1 MRILRWNLVAFLLVL
16 ISPIGWAAD
25 VDDRTLCVWTN
36 YLNSKFSL
44 EGPKATGWSKE
55 RANQNLAEDE
65 LRRGYLQSVG
75 GGDLQQQEEFL
86 SRLYRVNPSEPE
98 YIRWAREL
106 KERKNLEKPKSAMKG
121 AQTNGAG
128 RIKIPGEQVL
138 YVWQVSQAPEG
149 VPQSLLNLVAQ
160 WTRDRKE
167 WSAVKVQN
175 GQALQ
180 SGGMYVTVE
189 PVTLSQ
195 GNELSRA
202 LEDLVGGMKLPL
214 DKTPRPSLTAV
225 KVPGSSSEQQKIAE
239 LSRLVDK
246 KDRNRSATEPTYSFS
261 VKSLP
266 VEDALALFGRLNQI
280 NIIADPEVAGTIT
293 VDFQDLSLSS
303 ALDAILK
310 NIGCFIEIEGGI
322 IRVRAYESRLFKV
335 DYLALIRTMTSSS
348 TTSTSELQ
356 NSQVPG
362 SISSTSTGSSG
373 GDGTKLGAT
382 STSDFW
388 KSLFYQLVGLLSR
401 ESAEE
406 KYARELRMQWQ
417 AIQDEIKIKS
427 LNADLMKR
435 AQRESR
441 AELFEV
447 VTELRKNGMSE
458 DAVNQYVL
466 SSLGVDLSKK
476 REESK
481 KSATGNGLSGIVTK
495 VLSAD
500 TAALASEATQMDQAA
515 TDSQKGSKSSQGG
528 AGGAGGKGETA
539 DLTTSKTGTPSTGQS
554 SGSLKEID
562 ESNYIVNM
570 ESGVKLQI
578 NPFAGTVFVR
588 DRKANVEKIAE
599 YLDALKVRVEKQV
612 DLNVQVFN
620 VEFTD
625 DRVFA
630 IDWQQVYMRV
640 GSAALTAGAALN
652 PAAALVAQFPGLA
665 TPLNFTVNQSSV
677 GAVLRAIEEQGK
689 VKILSQPRI
698 RTLNQQAAQIKVVRQ
713 DPFFIQ
719 QSNVLQSTSGN
730 AQGNNVEVN
739 TVTTGTFVSITPQ
752 ISENKVITLDILPV
766 FSTLVRTVTF
776 GGAAATGATNSVAT
790 APLATAPVL
799 DIKQASTIV
808 RVHNND
814 TVVMG
819 GFVGETA
826 TELRKKIPLLGD
838 IPGLGTLFTGMVDAK
853 VRSELVLFVNPTLVE
868 DVPVAAS
875 GSFAP

>member
-1 MRILRWNLVAFLLVL
+1 
-16 ISPIGWAAD
+16 
-25 VDDRTLCVWTN
+25 
-36 YLNSKFSL
+36 
-44 EGPKATGWSKE
+44 
-55 RANQNLAEDE
+55 
-65 LRRGYLQSVG
+65 
-75 GGDLQQQEEFL
+75 
-86 SRLYRVNPSEPE
+86 
-98 YIRWAREL
+98 
-106 KERKNLEKPKSAMKG
+106 
-121 AQTNGAG
+121 
-128 RIKIPGEQVL
+128 
-138 YVWQVSQAPEG
+138 
-149 VPQSLLNLVAQ
+149 
-160 WTRDRKE
+160 
-167 WSAVKVQN
+167 
-175 GQALQ
+175 
-180 SGGMYVTVE
+180 
-189 PVTLSQ
+189 
-195 GNELSRA
+195 
-202 LEDLVGGMKLPL
+202 
-214 DKTPRPSLTAV
+214 
-225 KVPGSSSEQQKIAE
+225 
-239 LSRLVDK
+239 
-246 KDRNRSATEPTYSFS
+246 
-261 VKSLP
+261 
-266 VEDALALFGRLNQI
+266 
-280 NIIADPEVAGTIT
+280 
-293 VDFQDLSLSS
+293 
-303 ALDAILK
+303 
-310 NIGCFIEIEGGI
+310 
-322 IRVRAYESRLFKV
+322 
-335 DYLALIRTMTSSS
+335 
-348 TTSTSELQ
+348 
-356 NSQVPG
+356 
-362 SISSTSTGSSG
+362 
-373 GDGTKLGAT
+373 
-382 STSDFW
+382 
-388 KSLFYQLVGLLSR
+388 
-401 ESAEE
+401 
-406 KYARELRMQWQ
+406 MQWQ

-481 KSATGNGLSGIVTK
+481 KSTAGTGLSGVVTK
-495 VLSAD
+495 VLTGDA
-500 TAALASEATQMDQAA
+500 AALAGEGASMEQSGG
-515 TDSQKGSKSSQGG
+515 DSQQAGKSGQGGKGG
-528 AGGAGGKGETA
+528 AGGQAGA
-539 DLTTSKTGTPSTGQS
+539 QDLTTSKTGTPSTGQS
-554 SGSLKEID
+554 AGSLKEID

-570 ESGVKLQI
+570 QSGVKLQI

-599 YLDALKVRVEKQV
+599 YLDALKVRVERQV

-640 GSAALTAGAALN
+640 GSAALTAGAVLN
-652 PAAALVAQFPGLA
+652 PVAGLATQFPGLA

-766 FSTLVRTVTF
+766 FSTLVETKSF
-776 GGAAATGATNSVAT
+776 GNTNALTT

-808 RVHNND
+808 RVRNND

-819 GFVGETA
+819 GFVGETVA
-826 TELRKKIPLLGD
+826 EKRKKIPLLGD

-853 VRSELVLFVNPTLVE
+853 LRSELVLFVNPSLVE
-868 DVPVAAS
+868 DVPIAAS
-875 GSFAP
+875 GSLAP

>member
-1 MRILRWNLVAFLLVL
+1 MAFLLVL

-160 WTRDRKE
+160 WTRDRKD

-335 DYLALIRTMTSSS
+335 DYLALIRTMSSTSS
-348 TTSTSELQ
+348 TSTSELQ
-356 NSQVPG
+356 NSMVPG
-362 SISSTSTGSSG
+362 TTSSSSSSTSS
-373 GDGTKLGAT
+373 GDGSKVA
-382 STSDFW
+382 STSVADFW
-388 KSLFYQLVGLLSR
+388 KSLFYQLAGLLSR
-401 ESAEE
+401 ETPEG

-640 GSAALTAGAALN
+640 GSAALTAGAFLN

>member
-98 YIRWAREL
+98 YTRWAREL

-128 RIKIPGEQVL
+128 RIKIAPDQVL
-138 YVWQVSQAPEG
+138 YVWQLSQAPEG
-149 VPQSLLNLVAQ
+149 VVRGLQAQLVVWAKE
-160 WTRDRKE
+160 RKE
-167 WSAVKVQN
+167 WAAVKIQS
-175 GQALQ
+175 GQSLK
-180 SGGMYVTVE
+180 SGGMYVSVE
-189 PVTLSQ
+189 PVNLSQ

-202 LEDLVGGMKLPL
+202 LDGLVEGMKLPE
-214 DKTPRPSLTAV
+214 KEMARASLTAV
-225 KVPGSSSEQQKIAE
+225 RVPGSSSEERKIAE
-239 LSRLVDK
+239 LSRLVER
-246 KDRNRSATEPTYSFS
+246 KDRSKSVSEPTYSFS

-335 DYLALIRTMTSSS
+335 DYLALIRTMSSSS

-356 NSQVPG
+356 NAQVPG

-373 GDGTKLGAT
+373 GDGTKLGAS

-388 KSLFYQLVGLLSR
+388 KSLFYQLAGLLSR

-427 LNADLMKR
+427 LNADLMKKS
-435 AQRESR
+435 QRESR

-476 REESK
+476 KEESK
-481 KSATGNGLSGIVTK
+481 KSTAGTGLSGVVTK
-495 VLSAD
+495 VLSGDA
-500 TAALASEATQMDQAA
+500 AALASEGTSMEQSGG
-515 TDSQKGSKSSQGG
+515 DSQQAGKSGQGGKGG
-528 AGGAGGKGETA
+528 AGGQAGA
-539 DLTTSKTGTPSTGQS
+539 QDLTTSKTGTPNTGQS
-554 SGSLKEID
+554 TGSLKEID

-570 ESGVKLQI
+570 QSGVKLQI

-625 DRVFA
+625 DRVLA
-630 IDWQQVYMRV
+630 IDWQQVYLRV
-640 GSAALTAGAALN
+640 NQAAMTAIAVLN
-652 PAAALVAQFPGLA
+652 PAAGLATTFPGLA
-665 TPLNFTVNQSSV
+665 SPMSFTVSAS
-677 GAVLRAIEEQGK
+677 GTKAVLQAIEEQGK

-698 RTLNQQAAQIKVVRQ
+698 RTINQQAAQIKVVRQ
-713 DPFFIQ
+713 DPFFIS

-752 ISENKVITLDILPV
+752 ISENKIVTLDILPV
-766 FSTLVRTVTF
+766 FSTLVKTVPFIQSFTD
-776 GGAAATGATNSVAT
+776 TNNVVVT
-790 APLATAPVL
+790 TTNATAPVL
-799 DIKQASTIV
+799 DVKQASTIV
-808 RVHNND
+808 RVKNTD

-819 GFVGETA
+819 GFVGESVA
-826 TELRKKIPLLGD
+826 EVRKKIPVLGD
-838 IPGLGTLFTGMVDAK
+838 IPGLGTLFTGMADAK
-853 VRSELVLFVNPTLVE
+853 VRSELVLFVTPTIVE
-868 DVPVAAS
+868 DLPIAS
-875 GSFAP
+875 AGSSNP

>member
-86 SRLYRVNPSEPE
+86 SRLYRVNPREPE

-401 ESAEE
+401 ETPEK

-612 DLNVQVFN
+612 DLNVQVFY

-640 GSAALTAGAALN
+640 GSAALTAGAFLN

-776 GGAAATGATNSVAT
+776 GGTAASDATNSVAT

>member
-1 MRILRWNLVAFLLVL
+1 MAFLLVL

-640 GSAALTAGAALN
+640 GSAALTAGAFLN

-776 GGAAATGATNSVAT
+776 GGTAASDATNSVAT

>member
-1 MRILRWNLVAFLLVL
+1 VVAFLFVL
-16 ISPIGWAAD
+16 IAAHGWAAD

-44 EGPKATGWSKE
+44 EGPKPTGWSKE

-65 LRRGYLQSVG
+65 CRRGYMQSVLA
-75 GGDLQQQEEFL
+75 GDLRQQEEFL

-106 KERKNLEKPKSAMKG
+106 KERKNLEKPIEKPKTAVK
-121 AQTNGAG
+121 ATHTNGVG
-128 RIKIPGEQVL
+128 RIKIPREQVM

-149 VPQSLLNLVAQ
+149 VPQSLLNVLAQ
-160 WTRDRKE
+160 WARDRKE
-167 WSAVKVQN
+167 WATVKIQN

-202 LEDLVGGMKLPL
+202 LENLVSGMKLPL

-225 KVPGSSSEQQKIAE
+225 KVPGSSSEEQKIAE
-239 LSRLVDK
+239 LSRLVEK
-246 KDRNRSATEPTYSFS
+246 KDRNKSASEPTYSFS
-261 VKSLP
+261 VKNLP

-280 NIIADPEVAGTIT
+280 NIIADPEVVGTIT
-293 VDFQDLSLSS
+293 VDFQDLSLGS

-335 DYLALIRTMTSSS
+335 DYLALIRTMSSTSS
-348 TTSTSELQ
+348 TSTSELQ
-356 NSQVPG
+356 NSMVPG
-362 SISSTSTGSSG
+362 TTSSSSSSSST
-373 GDGTKLGAT
+373 GDGSKVAAT
-382 STSDFW
+382 SVADFW
-388 KSLFYQLVGLLSR
+388 KSLFYQLAGLLSR
-401 ESAEE
+401 ETPEE

-417 AIQDEIKIKS
+417 AIQDEIKIKM
-427 LNADLMKR
+427 LNADLVKK

-476 REESK
+476 KEESI
-481 KSATGNGLSGIVTK
+481 KSATGSGLSGVVTR

-500 TAALASEATQMDQAA
+500 TAALAGEVNQMDQAS

-528 AGGAGGKGETA
+528 AGGKGDAT
-539 DLTTSKTGTPSTGQS
+539 DLTTSKTGTPGTGQS

-578 NPFAGTVFVR
+578 NPLAGTVFVR

-625 DRVFA
+625 DRVLA
-630 IDWQQVYMRV
+630 IDWQQVYLRV
-640 GSAALTAGAALN
+640 NQVAMTATAILN
-652 PAAALVAQFPGLA
+652 PAAGLATAFPGLA
-665 TPLNFTVNQSSV
+665 GPMSFTVSGS
-677 GAVLRAIEEQGK
+677 GTKAVLQAIEEQGK

-698 RTLNQQAAQIKVVRQ
+698 RTINQQAAQIKVVRQ
-713 DPFFIQ
+713 DPFFIS

-766 FSTLVRTVTF
+766 FSTLVKTVSFVQTVTD
-776 GGAAATGATNSVAT
+776 TNNVAVT
-790 APLATAPVL
+790 TTNATAPVL
-799 DIKQASTIV
+799 DVKQASTIV
-808 RVHNND
+808 RVKNTD

-826 TELRKKIPLLGD
+826 TEVRKKIPVLGD
-838 IPGLGTLFTGMVDAK
+838 IPGLGTLFTGMADAK
-853 VRSELVLFVNPTLVE
+853 LRSELVLFVTPTIVE
-868 DVPVAAS
+868 DLPIASASAA
-875 GSFAP
+875 AP

>member
-1 MRILRWNLVAFLLVL
+1 
-16 ISPIGWAAD
+16 
-25 VDDRTLCVWTN
+25 
-36 YLNSKFSL
+36 
-44 EGPKATGWSKE
+44 
-55 RANQNLAEDE
+55 
-65 LRRGYLQSVG
+65 
-75 GGDLQQQEEFL
+75 
-86 SRLYRVNPSEPE
+86 
-98 YIRWAREL
+98 
-106 KERKNLEKPKSAMKG
+106 
-121 AQTNGAG
+121 
-128 RIKIPGEQVL
+128 
-138 YVWQVSQAPEG
+138 
-149 VPQSLLNLVAQ
+149 
-160 WTRDRKE
+160 
-167 WSAVKVQN
+167 
-175 GQALQ
+175 
-180 SGGMYVTVE
+180 MYVTVE

-214 DKTPRPSLTAV
+214 DKIPRPSLTAV

-239 LSRLVDK
+239 LSRLVEK
-246 KDRNRSATEPTYSFS
+246 KDRNKSATEPTYSFS

-280 NIIADPEVAGTIT
+280 NIIADPEVVGTIT

-322 IRVRAYESRLFKV
+322 IRVRAFESRLFKV

-356 NSQVPG
+356 NTQVPG

-388 KSLFYQLVGLLSR
+388 KSLFYQLAGLLSR
-401 ESAEE
+401 ETPEE

-481 KSATGNGLSGIVTK
+481 KSAAGSGLSGIVTK
-495 VLSAD
+495 VLTAD
-500 TAALASEATQMDQAA
+500 TAALASEATQMDQAG
-515 TDSQKGSKSSQGG
+515 TESSQGGKSSQGG
-528 AGGAGGKGETA
+528 AGGAGGKGEAT
-539 DLTTSKTGTPSTGQS
+539 DLTTSKTGTPSTSQN
-554 SGSLKEID
+554 SGSLKEFD

-578 NPFAGTVFVR
+578 NPLAGTVFVR
-588 DRKANVEKIAE
+588 DRKANIEKIAE

-640 GSAALTAGAALN
+640 GTAALTAGALLN
-652 PAAALVAQFPGLA
+652 PAAGLATQFPGLA
-665 TPLNFTVNQSSV
+665 TPLNFTVSQSSV
-677 GAVLRAIEEQGK
+677 SAVLRAIEEQGK

-766 FSTLVRTVTF
+766 FSTLVRTVSF

-808 RVHNND
+808 RVRNND

-875 GSFAP
+875 APFPP

>member
-1 MRILRWNLVAFLLVL
+1 MRTFRWNVVALLLLL
-16 ISPIGWAAD
+16 IAPSGWAAD

-44 EGPKATGWSKE
+44 QGPKPTGWSKE

-65 LRRGYLQSVG
+65 CRRGYLQSVAA
-75 GGDLQQQEEFL
+75 GDLQQQEEFL
-86 SRLYRVNPSEPE
+86 SRLYRINPSEPE

-106 KERKNLEKPKSAMKG
+106 KERKNLEKPKSAMKP
-121 AQTNGAG
+121 AHTNGVG
-128 RIKIPGEQVL
+128 RIKISGEQVL

-175 GQALQ
+175 GQAMQ

-202 LEDLVGGMKLPL
+202 LEDLVSGMKLPL
-214 DKTPRPSLTAV
+214 DKVPRPSLTAV
-225 KVPGSSSEQQKIAE
+225 KVPGSSSEEQKIAE
-239 LSRLVDK
+239 LSRLVEK
-246 KDRNRSATEPTYSFS
+246 KDRNKSATEPTYSFS

-280 NIIADPEVAGTIT
+280 NIIADPEVVGTIT

-335 DYLALIRTMTSSS
+335 DYLALIRTMSSSS

-388 KSLFYQLVGLLSR
+388 KSLFYQLAGLLSR
-401 ESAEE
+401 ETPEE

-481 KSATGNGLSGIVTK
+481 KSAAGSGLSGIVTK
-495 VLSAD
+495 VLTAD
-500 TAALASEATQMDQAA
+500 TAALASEATQMDQASS
-515 TDSQKGSKSSQGG
+515 DSQKGSKSSQD
-528 AGGAGGKGETA
+528 GAGGKGEAT
-539 DLTTSKTGTPSTGQS
+539 DLTTSKTGTPSTGQN
-554 SGSLKEID
+554 SGTLKEID

-578 NPFAGTVFVR
+578 NPLAGTVFVR

-640 GSAALTAGAALN
+640 GSAALTAGALLN
-652 PAAALVAQFPGLA
+652 PAAGLATQFPGLA
-665 TPLNFTVNQSSV
+665 TPLNFTVSQSSV
-677 GAVLRAIEEQGK
+677 SAVLRAIEEQGK

-808 RVHNND
+808 RVRNND

-875 GSFAP
+875 GPFPP

>member
-1 MRILRWNLVAFLLVL
+1 MAFLLVL

-401 ESAEE
+401 ETPEE

-640 GSAALTAGAALN
+640 GSAALTAGAFLN

-776 GGAAATGATNSVAT
+776 GGTAASDATNSVAT

>member
-401 ESAEE
+401 ETPEE

-640 GSAALTAGAALN
+640 GSAALTAGAFLN

-776 GGAAATGATNSVAT
+776 GGTAASDATNSVAT

>member
-335 DYLALIRTMTSSS
+335 DYLALIRTMTSYS

-401 ESAEE
+401 ETPEE

-640 GSAALTAGAALN
+640 GSAALTAGALLN
-652 PAAALVAQFPGLA
+652 PAAGLATQFPGLA

>member
-16 ISPIGWAAD
+16 ISPFVWAAD

-44 EGPKATGWSKE
+44 EGPKPTGWSKE

-239 LSRLVDK
+239 LSRLVEK
-246 KDRNRSATEPTYSFS
+246 KDRNRGATEPTYSFS

-322 IRVRAYESRLFKV
+322 IRVRAYESRLFRV
-335 DYLALIRTMTSSS
+335 DYLALIRTMSSSS

-362 SISSTSTGSSG
+362 AISSTSAGSSG

-481 KSATGNGLSGIVTK
+481 KSTAGTGLSGVVTK
-495 VLSAD
+495 VLTGDA
-500 TAALASEATQMDQAA
+500 AALAGEGASMEQSGG
-515 TDSQKGSKSSQGG
+515 DSQQAGKSGQGGKGG
-528 AGGAGGKGETA
+528 AGGQAGA
-539 DLTTSKTGTPSTGQS
+539 QDLTTSKTGTPNTGQS
-554 SGSLKEID
+554 TGGLKEID

-570 ESGVKLQI
+570 QSGVKLQI

-599 YLDALKVRVEKQV
+599 YLDALKVRVERQV

-640 GSAALTAGAALN
+640 GSAALTAGAFLN

-766 FSTLVRTVTF
+766 FSTLVRTVSF
-776 GGAAATGATNSVAT
+776 GETVATDSTNSVAT

-808 RVHNND
+808 RVRNND

-819 GFVGETA
+819 GFVGETV

-853 VRSELVLFVNPTLVE
+853 VRSELVLFVNPSLVE
-868 DVPVAAS
+868 DVPIAAS
-875 GSFAP
+875 ASLAP

>member
-1 MRILRWNLVAFLLVL
+1 MSRWKVVAFLWVLGAPLV
-16 ISPIGWAAD
+16 WAAD

-44 EGPKATGWSKE
+44 EGPKPTGWSKE

-65 LRRGYLQSVG
+65 CRRGYLQSVAA
-75 GGDLQQQEEFL
+75 GDLRQQEDYL
-86 SRLYRVNPSEPE
+86 SRLYRINPGEPE
-98 YIRWAREL
+98 YIRWAQEL
-106 KERKNLEKPKSAMKG
+106 KERKNLEKPKSAMK
-121 AQTNGAG
+121 AVHTNGVG
-128 RIKIPGEQVL
+128 RIKMLGEQVL

-149 VPQSLLNLVAQ
+149 VPQSLLNLLAQ
-160 WTRDRKE
+160 WARDRKE

-239 LSRLVDK
+239 LSRLVEK

-322 IRVRAYESRLFKV
+322 IRVRAFESRLFKV
-335 DYLALIRTMTSSS
+335 DYLALIRTMSSSS

-362 SISSTSTGSSG
+362 SISSTSSGSSG

-388 KSLFYQLVGLLSR
+388 KSLFYQLEGLLSR
-401 ESAEE
+401 ETPEE
-406 KYARELRMQWQ
+406 KYARDLRMLWQ
-417 AIQDEIKIKS
+417 GIQDEIKIKS
-427 LNADLMKR
+427 LNADLAKKSIRDNR
-435 AQRESR
+435 ADI
-441 AELFEV
+441 FECV
-447 VTELRKNGMSE
+447 SDLRKNGMSE
-458 DAVNQYVL
+458 ETVNEYVR
-466 SSLGVDLSKK
+466 SQLGVAQSKGSGT
-476 REESK
+476 SK
-481 KSATGNGLSGIVTK
+481 GAQVSELTAVAAKILNTSGGMGEIVSEVTSPEMKSASSSNNTSGGGQ
-495 VLSAD
+495 D
-500 TAALASEATQMDQAA
+500 
-515 TDSQKGSKSSQGG
+515 KGG
-528 AGGAGGKGETA
+528 
-539 DLTTSKTGTPSTGQS
+539 DLKTSKTATPSTSES
-554 SGSLKEID
+554 SGKGDGGD
-562 ESNYIVNM
+562 ESNYIVNK
-570 ESGVKLQI
+570 ENGVKLQI
-578 NPFAGTVFVR
+578 NPLAGTVFVR

-599 YLDALKVRVEKQV
+599 YLDILKVRVEKQV

-625 DRVFA
+625 DRVLA
-630 IDWQQVYMRV
+630 IDWQQVYLRV
-640 GSAALTAGAALN
+640 NQAVMTASAVLN
-652 PAAALVAQFPGLA
+652 PAAGLATAFPGLA
-665 TPLNFTVNQSSV
+665 GPMAFTVSGS
-677 GAVLRAIEEQGK
+677 GTKAVLQAIEEQGK

-698 RTLNQQAAQIKVVRQ
+698 RTINQQAAQIKVVRQ
-713 DPFFIQ
+713 DPFFIS
-719 QSNVLQSTSGN
+719 QSNVLQGTSGN

-752 ISENKVITLDILPV
+752 ISENKIVTLDILPV
-766 FSTLVRTVTF
+766 FSTLVKTVSFVQTVTD
-776 GGAAATGATNSVAT
+776 TNNVAVT
-790 APLATAPVL
+790 TTNATAPVL

-808 RVHNND
+808 RVNNTD

-819 GFVGETA
+819 GFVGETV
-826 TELRKKIPLLGD
+826 TEVRKKIPVLGD
-838 IPGLGTLFTGMVDAK
+838 IPGLGMLFTGMADAK
-853 VRSELVLFVNPTLVE
+853 LRSELVLFVTPTIVE
-868 DVPVAAS
+868 DLPVAAS
-875 GSFAP
+875 DSFAP

>member
-1 MRILRWNLVAFLLVL
+1 MRILRWNVVAFLLVL
-16 ISPIGWAAD
+16 ISPLGWAAD

-44 EGPKATGWSKE
+44 EGPKPTGWSKE

-65 LRRGYLQSVG
+65 FRRGYLQSVAA
-75 GGDLQQQEEFL
+75 GDLQQQEEFL
-86 SRLYRVNPSEPE
+86 SKLYRINPSEPE

-106 KERKNLEKPKSAMKG
+106 KERKNLEKPKSAMK
-121 AQTNGAG
+121 ATHTNGVG
-128 RIKIPGEQVL
+128 RIKMPGEQVL

-160 WTRDRKE
+160 WARDRKE

-239 LSRLVDK
+239 LSRLVEK
-246 KDRNRSATEPTYSFS
+246 KDRNKSATEPTYSFS

-280 NIIADPEVAGTIT
+280 NIIADPEVVGTIT

-362 SISSTSTGSSG
+362 TTSSTSSGSSG

-388 KSLFYQLVGLLSR
+388 KSLFYQLAGLLSR
-401 ESAEE
+401 ETPEE
-406 KYARELRMQWQ
+406 KYARELRMLWQ

-427 LNADLMKR
+427 LNAELEKKSIRD
-435 AQRESR
+435 SR
-441 AELFEV
+441 ADIFECV
-447 VTELRKNGMSE
+447 SELRKNGMSE
-458 DAVNQYVL
+458 ETVNEYVRSQLAVGQSKEVL
-466 SSLGVDLSKK
+466 GASSGTSKVAQ
-476 REESK
+476 SK
-481 KSATGNGLSGIVTK
+481 GLAAVATKILN
-495 VLSAD
+495 
-500 TAALASEATQMDQAA
+500 TAGGMGDILSEATYQEVRSVTPSNNTGGGGQD
-515 TDSQKGSKSSQGG
+515 KGS
-528 AGGAGGKGETA
+528 
-539 DLTTSKTGTPSTGQS
+539 DLKTSKTATPSTSES
-554 SGSLKEID
+554 SGKGDGGD
-562 ESNYIVNM
+562 ESNYIVNK
-570 ESGVKLQI
+570 ENGVKLQI
-578 NPFAGTVFVR
+578 NPLAGTVFVR

-599 YLDALKVRVEKQV
+599 YLDLLKVRVEKQV

-625 DRVFA
+625 DRVLA
-630 IDWQQVYMRV
+630 IDWQQVYLRV
-640 GSAALTAGAALN
+640 NQAVMTASAVLN
-652 PAAALVAQFPGLA
+652 PAAGLATAFPGLA
-665 TPLNFTVNQSSV
+665 SPMAFTVSGS
-677 GAVLRAIEEQGK
+677 GTKAVLQAIEEQGK

-698 RTLNQQAAQIKVVRQ
+698 RTINQQAAQIKVVRQ
-713 DPFFIQ
+713 DPFFIS

-752 ISENKVITLDILPV
+752 ISENKIVTLDILPV
-766 FSTLVRTVTF
+766 FSTLVKTVSFVQTI
-776 GGAAATGATNSVAT
+776 TDTNNVAVT
-790 APLATAPVL
+790 TTNATAPVL
-799 DIKQASTIV
+799 DVKQASTIV
-808 RVHNND
+808 RVKNTD

-826 TELRKKIPLLGD
+826 TEVRKKIPVLGD
-838 IPGLGTLFTGMVDAK
+838 IPGLGTLFTGMADAK
-853 VRSELVLFVNPTLVE
+853 IRSELVLFVTPTIVE
-868 DVPVAAS
+868 DLPVASAS
-875 GSFAP
+875 SSAP

>member
-1 MRILRWNLVAFLLVL
+1 MRILRWRVVAFLFVL
-16 ISPIGWAAD
+16 IAAHGWAAD

-44 EGPKATGWSKE
+44 EGPKPTGWSKD

-65 LRRGYLQSVG
+65 CRRGYMQSVLA
-75 GGDLQQQEEFL
+75 GDLRQQEEFL

-98 YIRWAREL
+98 YIRWAQEL
-106 KERKNLEKPKSAMKG
+106 KARKNLDKPTEKPKSALK
-121 AQTNGAG
+121 ATHTNGVG
-128 RIKIPGEQVL
+128 RIKIPREQVM

-149 VPQSLLNLVAQ
+149 VPQSLLNLLAQ
-160 WTRDRKE
+160 WARDRKE
-167 WSAVKVQN
+167 WSTVKVQN
-175 GQALQ
+175 GQALH

-202 LEDLVGGMKLPL
+202 LEDLVSGMKLPL
-214 DKTPRPSLTAV
+214 EKTPRPSLTAV
-225 KVPGSSSEQQKIAE
+225 KVPGSSSEEQKIAE
-239 LSRLVDK
+239 LSRLVEK
-246 KDRNRSATEPTYSFS
+246 KDRNKSVTEPTYSFS
-261 VKSLP
+261 VKNLP
-266 VEDALALFGRLNQI
+266 VEDALALFSRLNQI
-280 NIIADPEVAGTIT
+280 NIIADPEVVGTIT

-335 DYLALIRTMTSSS
+335 DYLALIRTMSSTSS
-348 TTSTSELQ
+348 TSTSELQ
-356 NSQVPG
+356 NSMVPG
-362 SISSTSTGSSG
+362 TTSSSSSSSSG
-373 GDGTKLGAT
+373 GDGSKVA
-382 STSDFW
+382 STSVADFW
-388 KSLFYQLVGLLSR
+388 KSLFYQLAGLLSR
-401 ESAEE
+401 ETPEE

-417 AIQDEIKIKS
+417 AIQDEIKIKM
-427 LNADLMKR
+427 LNADLMKK

-476 REESK
+476 KEESK
-481 KSATGNGLSGIVTK
+481 KSATGNGLSGVVTR

-500 TAALASEATQMDQAA
+500 NEALAGVAGQMDQAGA
-515 TDSQKGSKSSQGG
+515 DSEKGNKSSQGG
-528 AGGAGGKGETA
+528 AGGKGEST
-539 DLTTSKTGTPSTGQS
+539 DLTTSKTGTPGTGQS

-562 ESNYIVNM
+562 EANYIVNM

-578 NPFAGTVFVR
+578 NPLAGTVFVR

-625 DRVFA
+625 DRVLA
-630 IDWQQVYMRV
+630 IDWQQVYLRV
-640 GSAALTAGAALN
+640 NQVVMTASAVLN
-652 PAAALVAQFPGLA
+652 PAAGLATAFPGLA
-665 TPLNFTVNQSSV
+665 GPMAFTVSGS
-677 GAVLRAIEEQGK
+677 GTKAVLQAIEEQGK

-698 RTLNQQAAQIKVVRQ
+698 RTINQQAAQIKVVRQ
-713 DPFFIQ
+713 DPFFIS

-752 ISENKVITLDILPV
+752 ISENKIITLDILPV
-766 FSTLVRTVTF
+766 FSTLVKTVSFVQTVTD
-776 GGAAATGATNSVAT
+776 TNNVAVT
-790 APLATAPVL
+790 TTNATAPVL
-799 DIKQASTIV
+799 DVKQASTIV
-808 RVHNND
+808 RVKNTD

-826 TELRKKIPLLGD
+826 TEVRKKIPVLGD
-838 IPGLGTLFTGMVDAK
+838 IPGLGTLFTGMADAK
-853 VRSELVLFVNPTLVE
+853 LRSELVLFVTPTIVE
-868 DVPVAAS
+868 DLPIAS
-875 GSFAP
+875 ASSLAP

>member
-1 MRILRWNLVAFLLVL
+1 MQTFRWNVVALLLLL
-16 ISPIGWAAD
+16 IAPSGWAAD

-44 EGPKATGWSKE
+44 QGPKPTGWSKE

-65 LRRGYLQSVG
+65 CRRGYLQSVAA
-75 GGDLQQQEEFL
+75 GDLQQQEEFL
-86 SRLYRVNPSEPE
+86 SKLYRINPSEPE

-106 KERKNLEKPKSAMKG
+106 KERKNLEKPKSAMK
-121 AQTNGAG
+121 ATHTNGVG

-160 WTRDRKE
+160 WARDRKE

-202 LEDLVGGMKLPL
+202 LEDLVGGVKLPL
-214 DKTPRPSLTAV
+214 DKIPRPSLTAV
-225 KVPGSSSEQQKIAE
+225 RVPGSSSEEQKIAE
-239 LSRLVDK
+239 LSRLVEK
-246 KDRNRSATEPTYSFS
+246 KDRNKSTTEPTYSFS

-280 NIIADPEVAGTIT
+280 NIIADPEVVGTIT

-335 DYLALIRTMTSSS
+335 DYLALIRTMSSSS

-362 SISSTSTGSSG
+362 STSSTSTGSSG

-388 KSLFYQLVGLLSR
+388 KSLFYQLAGLLSR
-401 ESAEE
+401 ETPEE

-481 KSATGNGLSGIVTK
+481 KSATGSGLSGVVTK

-500 TAALASEATQMDQAA
+500 TAALASEATQMEQA
-515 TDSQKGSKSSQGG
+515 DSQKSSKSSQGG
-528 AGGAGGKGETA
+528 AGGAGGKGEAT
-539 DLTTSKTGTPSTGQS
+539 DLTTSKTGTPTTSKN
-554 SGSLKEID
+554 SGSLKEFD

-570 ESGVKLQI
+570 ENGVKLQI
-578 NPFAGTVFVR
+578 NPLAGTVFVR

-625 DRVFA
+625 DRVLA
-630 IDWQQVYMRV
+630 IDWQQVYLRV
-640 GSAALTAGAALN
+640 NQVAMTATAILN
-652 PAAALVAQFPGLA
+652 PAAGLATAFPGLA
-665 TPLNFTVNQSSV
+665 GPMAFTVNGS
-677 GAVLRAIEEQGK
+677 GTKAVLQAIEEQGK
-689 VKILSQPRI
+689 VKVLSQPRI
-698 RTLNQQAAQIKVVRQ
+698 RTINQQAAQIKVVRQ
-713 DPFFIQ
+713 DPFFIS
-719 QSNVLQSTSGN
+719 QSNVLQSQSGN

-752 ISENKVITLDILPV
+752 ISENKIVTLDILPV
-766 FSTLVRTVTF
+766 FSTLVKTVSFVQTF
-776 GGAAATGATNSVAT
+776 TDTNNVAVT
-790 APLATAPVL
+790 TTNATAPVL
-799 DIKQASTIV
+799 DVKQASTIV
-808 RVHNND
+808 RVKNTD

-826 TELRKKIPLLGD
+826 TEVRKKIPVLGD
-838 IPGLGTLFTGMVDAK
+838 IPGLGTLFTGMADAK
-853 VRSELVLFVNPTLVE
+853 IRSELVLFVTPTIVE
-868 DVPVAAS
+868 DLPVASAS
-875 GSFAP
+875 TSAP

>member
-1 MRILRWNLVAFLLVL
+1 MAFLWVLGAPLV
-16 ISPIGWAAD
+16 WAAD

-44 EGPKATGWSKE
+44 EGPKPTGWSKE

-65 LRRGYLQSVG
+65 CRRGYLQSVAA
-75 GGDLQQQEEFL
+75 GDLQQQEEYL
-86 SRLYRVNPSEPE
+86 SRLYRINPGEPE
-98 YIRWAREL
+98 YIRWAQEL
-106 KERKNLEKPKSAMKG
+106 KERKNLEKPKSAMK
-121 AQTNGAG
+121 AVHTNGVG
-128 RIKIPGEQVL
+128 RIKMLGEQVL

-149 VPQSLLNLVAQ
+149 VPQSLLNLLAQ
-160 WTRDRKE
+160 WARDRKE

-202 LEDLVGGMKLPL
+202 LEDLVGGMNLPL

-239 LSRLVDK
+239 LSRLVEK

-293 VDFQDLSLSS
+293 VDFQDLSLGS

-335 DYLALIRTMTSSS
+335 DYLALIRTMSSSS

-362 SISSTSTGSSG
+362 ATSSASTGSSG

-382 STSDFW
+382 STADFW
-388 KSLFYQLVGLLSR
+388 KSLFYQLAGLLSR
-401 ESAEE
+401 QTPEE
-406 KYARELRMQWQ
+406 KYAHELRMQWQ

-427 LNADLMKR
+427 LNADLMKKS
-435 AQRESR
+435 QRESR

-476 REESK
+476 KEESRK
-481 KSATGNGLSGIVTK
+481 GTAGTGLSGVVTK
-495 VLSAD
+495 VLTGDA
-500 TAALASEATQMDQAA
+500 AALVGEMAPMEQGGA
-515 TDSQKGSKSSQGG
+515 DSQQDGKSSQGG
-528 AGGAGGKGETA
+528 KGGAGGQSGA
-539 DLTTSKTGTPSTGQS
+539 QDLTTSKTGTPSSGQS

-578 NPFAGTVFVR
+578 NPLAGTVFVR
-588 DRKANVEKIAE
+588 DRKANVERIAE
-599 YLDALKVRVEKQV
+599 YLDILKVRVEKQV
-612 DLNVQVFN
+612 DLNVQVFS

-625 DRVFA
+625 DRVLA
-630 IDWQQVYMRV
+630 IDWQQVYLRV
-640 GSAALTAGAALN
+640 NQAVMTASAVLN
-652 PAAALVAQFPGLA
+652 PAAGLATTFPGLA
-665 TPLNFTVNQSSV
+665 GPMAFTVSGS
-677 GAVLRAIEEQGK
+677 GTKAVLQAIEEQGK
-689 VKILSQPRI
+689 VKVLSQPRI
-698 RTLNQQAAQIKVVRQ
+698 RTINQQAAQIKVVRQ
-713 DPFFIQ
+713 DPFFIS
-719 QSNVLQSTSGN
+719 QSNVLQSQSGN

-752 ISENKVITLDILPV
+752 ISENKIITLDILPV
-766 FSTLVRTVTF
+766 FSTLVKTVSFVQTVTD
-776 GGAAATGATNSVAT
+776 TNNVAVT
-790 APLATAPVL
+790 TTNATAPVL

-808 RVHNND
+808 RVNNTD

-819 GFVGETA
+819 GFVGETV
-826 TELRKKIPLLGD
+826 TEVRKKIPVLGD
-838 IPGLGTLFTGMVDAK
+838 IPGLGMLFTGMVDAK
-853 VRSELVLFVNPTLVE
+853 LRSELVLFVTPTIVE
-868 DVPVAAS
+868 DLPVAAS
-875 GSFAP
+875 DSFAP

>member
-1 MRILRWNLVAFLLVL
+1 MRFLRCNLVAFLLVL
-16 ISPIGWAAD
+16 ISPLGRAAD

-44 EGPKATGWSKE
+44 EGPKPAGWSKE

-65 LRRGYLQSVG
+65 LRRGYLQSVAA
-75 GGDLQQQEEFL
+75 GDLQQQEEFL

-121 AQTNGAG
+121 AHTNGVG

-167 WSAVKVQN
+167 WSTVKVQN

-202 LEDLVGGMKLPL
+202 LEDLVAGMKLPL

-239 LSRLVDK
+239 LSRLVEK
-246 KDRNRSATEPTYSFS
+246 KDRNKSATEPTYSFS

-266 VEDALALFGRLNQI
+266 VEDALALFGRLNQV

-362 SISSTSTGSSG
+362 TDSSTSSGSSG

-382 STSDFW
+382 SKSDFW
-388 KSLFYQLVGLLSR
+388 KSLFYQLAGLLSR
-401 ESAEE
+401 ETPEE

-466 SSLGVDLSKK
+466 SSLGVDISEKK
-476 REESK
+476 EESK
-481 KSATGNGLSGIVTK
+481 KSMEGTGLSGVVTK
-495 VLSAD
+495 VLSGDA
-500 TAALASEATQMDQAA
+500 AALAGEGTSMEQAGG
-515 TDSQKGSKSSQGG
+515 DSQQAGKSGQGG
-528 AGGAGGKGETA
+528 QGGKGGQA
-539 DLTTSKTGTPSTGQS
+539 GAQDLTTSKTETPGTDKSK
-554 SGSLKEID
+554 GSMKEID

-570 ESGVKLQI
+570 KSGVKLQI
-578 NPFAGTVFVR
+578 NPLAGTVFVR

-599 YLDALKVRVEKQV
+599 YLDLLKVRLEKQV

-625 DRVFA
+625 DRVLA
-630 IDWQQVYMRV
+630 IDWQQVYLRV
-640 GSAALTAGAALN
+640 NQAVMTASAVLN
-652 PAAALVAQFPGLA
+652 PAAGLATAFPGLA
-665 TPLNFTVNQSSV
+665 GPMSFTVSGS
-677 GAVLRAIEEQGK
+677 GTKAVLQAIEEQGK

-698 RTLNQQAAQIKVVRQ
+698 RTINQQAAQIKVVRQ
-713 DPFFIQ
+713 DPFFIS

-752 ISENKVITLDILPV
+752 ISENKIVTLDILPV
-766 FSTLVRTVTF
+766 FSTLVKTVSFVQTVTD
-776 GGAAATGATNSVAT
+776 TNNVAVT
-790 APLATAPVL
+790 TTNATAPVL
-799 DIKQASTIV
+799 DVKQASTIV
-808 RVHNND
+808 RVKNTD

-826 TELRKKIPLLGD
+826 TEVRKKIPVLGD
-838 IPGLGTLFTGMVDAK
+838 IPGLGTLFTGMADAK
-853 VRSELVLFVNPTLVE
+853 IRSELVLFVTPTIVE
-868 DVPVAAS
+868 DLPVASAS
-875 GSFAP
+875 SSAP

>member
-652 PAAALVAQFPGLA
+652 PVAGLATQFPGLA

-677 GAVLRAIEEQGK
+677 RAVLSAIEEQGK

-766 FSTLVRTVTF
+766 FSTLVETKSF
-776 GGAAATGATNSVAT
+776 GNTNALTT

-808 RVHNND
+808 RVRNND

-819 GFVGETA
+819 GFVGETV
-826 TELRKKIPLLGD
+826 TEKRKKIPLLGD

-853 VRSELVLFVNPTLVE
+853 LRSELVLFVNPSIVE

>member
-401 ESAEE
+401 ETPEE

-640 GSAALTAGAALN
+640 GSAALTAGAFLN

-776 GGAAATGATNSVAT
+776 GGTAASDATNSVAT

-853 VRSELVLFVNPTLVE
+853 VRSELVLFVNPSLVE
-868 DVPVAAS
+868 DVPIAAS